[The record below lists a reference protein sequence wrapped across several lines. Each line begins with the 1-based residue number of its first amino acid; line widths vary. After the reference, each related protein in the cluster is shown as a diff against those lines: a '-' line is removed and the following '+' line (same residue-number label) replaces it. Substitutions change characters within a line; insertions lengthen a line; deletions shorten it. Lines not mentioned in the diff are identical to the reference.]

1 VVSVIDAVR
10 AARPE
15 VRVVVGGHCQDLV
28 PAPAG
33 PLGHNVGD
41 AAARLAQELSA
52 DA

>member
-15 VRVVVGGHCQDLV
+15 VRVVVGGHYQDLV
-28 PAPAG
+28 PARAE